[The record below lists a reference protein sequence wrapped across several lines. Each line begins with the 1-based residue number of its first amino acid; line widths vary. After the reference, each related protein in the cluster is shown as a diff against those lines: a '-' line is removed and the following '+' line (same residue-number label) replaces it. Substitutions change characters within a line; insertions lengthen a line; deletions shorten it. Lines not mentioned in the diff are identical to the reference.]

1 MSELTL
7 NQQQGM
13 NILFHASL
21 LSNVTYDYENHELQV
36 PFPLEKS
43 SYFSNLVSYYDL
55 TDYVEIDLLSQ
66 TYKLKLP
73 VTLEE
78 KLLQITKYNQLNSI
92 SAATIR
98 SFSIAS
104 FFTAINLFGKR
115 LGPAIYLPCSLDENS
130 LNRLTVHL
138 TKQLDVLV
146 TRYEY
151 GIKILDI
158 PKLFSLHTHTL
169 PSFDTM
175 QFMHLLNDEDY
186 HDIYRYRN
194 KESKAVYAY

>member
-1 MSELTL
+1 MSELNQ
-7 NQQQGM
+7 NQQQGI
-13 NILFHASL
+13 NILFYASL
-21 LSNVTYDYENHELQV
+21 LSNVTYDYKMHELQA
-36 PFPLEKS
+36 PFFPEKS
-43 SYFSNLVSYYDL
+43 SYFSNLVSYYEL
-55 TDYVEIDLLSQ
+55 TDYVEVDWLNQI
-66 TYKLKLP
+66 YKLKIP
-73 VTLEE
+73 VAME
-78 KLLQITKYNQLNSI
+78 KQLLQMTKNNLLNSLTPETVRSFPI
-92 SAATIR
+92 SALFI
-98 SFSIAS
+98 
-104 FFTAINLFGKR
+104 AINLFGKR
-115 LGPAIYLPCSLDENS
+115 LGPAIYLPSSLDENS

-186 HDIYRYRN
+186 PDIYLLRN
-194 KESKAVYAY
+194 KKSKAVYAY